1 MKTENRVVWTEGMF
15 LRVQHFQQADRW
27 ADRLIRDLTRQLSPF
42 PWGFGQLAI
51 DKSALGI
58 GRLALTTFTAI
69 LPDGTP
75 VSAPDQADLPAP
87 LQLKEGVSDKLV
99 YLCLPMRRADRA
111 EFAGSGGEGSVT
123 ARMAPS
129 EYEAADANADSA
141 LTAPIAVGRLAPVL
155 KLQGEE
161 MAGFE
166 ALPVAR
172 VVEVRADLSVQL
184 DEDMIAPALNLAQS
198 PRLIG
203 FVTEILGLVR
213 HRAAAIARRAGDPS
227 VRGTAEIGD
236 YFMLQLLNRAT
247 PILSHLAAQAGQ
259 MHPEC
264 AWRDLAAL
272 AGEFATF
279 TAGDRLPVELPD
291 YNHMEPAACFAP
303 LMDELRRSLSAVLDQ
318 SAIAIPLEE
327 RRHGVRVGMLAD
339 AELRAGAGLV
349 LAVRAEIPNEQLRRQ
364 LPNQI
369 KIGSVE
375 RIAELVNV
383 ALPGLGIR
391 PMPVAPRQLPFR
403 SGTVYFELDNSGEI
417 WRDIT
422 QSGTIAVHLSTD
434 FPGLEIEMW
443 GIRS

>member
-27 ADRLIRDLTRQLSPF
+27 TDRLVRDLTRPLAPF
-42 PWGFGQLAI
+42 PWGFGELAI
-51 DKSALGI
+51 DRSALGI
-58 GRLALTTFTAI
+58 GRIALTSCAAI

-75 VSAPDQADLPAP
+75 ISAPDQADLPAP
-87 LQLKEGVSDKLV
+87 LQLAEGVTDKLV
-99 YLCLPMRRADRA
+99 YLCLPMRRPDRA
-111 EFAGSGGEGSVT
+111 EVAGADGAGAAT
-123 ARMAPS
+123 ARLAPS
-129 EYEAADANADSA
+129 EYDAEDANADSA
-141 LTAPIAVGRLAPVL
+141 LTAPIAVGRATPVL
-155 KLQGEE
+155 KLEGDEL
-161 MAGFE
+161 AGFE
-166 ALPVAR
+166 HLPIAR
-172 VVEVRADLSVQL
+172 IIEVRADLSVVL
-184 DEDMIAPALNLAQS
+184 AEEMIPPALNLALS

-227 VRGTAEIGD
+227 VRGSAEIGD

-259 MHPEC
+259 MHPER
-264 AWRDLAAL
+264 AWRDLTAL

-279 TAGDRLPVELPD
+279 TAANRLPAEMPD
-291 YNHMEPAACFAP
+291 YDHMNPAACFEP
-303 LMDELRRSLSAVLDQ
+303 VLDELRRSLSAVLDQ

-349 LAVRAEIPNEQLRRQ
+349 LAVRAEMPNEQLRRQ
-364 LPNQI
+364 FPNQI

-403 SGTVYFELDNSGEI
+403 SGTVYFELETSGEI
-417 WRDIT
+417 WRDIS
-422 QSGTIAVHLSTD
+422 QSGTLAMHLSAD
-434 FPGLEIEMW
+434 FPGLEIELW
-443 GIRS
+443 GIRT